1 MLIFILGI
9 AMSIGLWVGVY
20 LGFKERYNANEG
32 TLALLVLETF
42 CVSLALIIYG
52 LIQVIHGA

>member
-9 AMSIGLWVGVY
+9 AMSLGLWVGVY
-20 LGFKERYNANEG
+20 LGFKERYNASEG

-42 CVSLALIIYG
+42 FVSIALIAYG

>member
-1 MLIFILGI
+1 MLLLIIGI
-9 AMSIGLWVGVY
+9 AMSMGLWVGVY

-42 CVSLALIIYG
+42 FC
-52 LIQVIHGA
+52 

>member
-1 MLIFILGI
+1 MLILTIGICMFLGLV
-9 AMSIGLWVGVY
+9 AAVY

-42 CVSLALIIYG
+42 FVSIGLIIYG
-52 LIQVIHGA
+52 LVTIF

>member
-1 MLIFILGI
+1 MLTFIIGI
-9 AMSIGLWVGVY
+9 AMFVALWVGVY

-32 TLALLVLETF
+32 MLALLVLETF
-42 CVSLALIIYG
+42 FVSIALIVYG

>member
-1 MLIFILGI
+1 MLLLIIGI
-9 AMSIGLWVGVY
+9 AMSMGLWVGVY

-42 CVSLALIIYG
+42 FVSLALIAYG
-52 LIQVIHGA
+52 LVQIIRA